1 MIFLSYVGSFP
12 LRRSYANIMQ
22 CTEDVLLIPVDYPN
36 YIQLV
41 DMIDQ
46 YLAPMANSGM
56 GLSLESGKYFM
67 KGDTIKFP
75 EAFDNESLRIL
86 VELRNKEPYRNNIKG
101 IKACVTGPFT
111 LSSRILL
118 RTRNPG
124 IFGETALSNPSI
136 VESLSNIVAKFAKY
150 YQDLGADCIM
160 IEEPILSVIVGKKIL
175 LNQYKNNGEYEKAK
189 EVLFRGIRLSPNEW
203 LYHYNLAVL
212 FKISGEMDYAL
223 LEYERAIMLNPK
235 ALSAYVGKGSIYL
248 QKEDIGK
255 GIAVF
260 QEVIHRRPEH
270 ALAHYYMAIAFHR
283 LGRPEDAE
291 EELELA
297 LHYAGKTND
306 RKLINRVA
314 RYKNEGFIEQGIAPE
329 D

>member
-1 MIFLSYVGSFP
+1 MVFLSYVGSFP

-67 KGDTIKFP
+67 KGDIIKFP

-86 VELRNKEPYRNNIKG
+86 VELRDKEPYRNNVKG

-124 IFGETALSNPSI
+124 IFGETALSNPSF
-136 VESLSNIVAKFAKY
+136 VKSLSNIVAKFAKY

-175 LNQYKNNGEYEKAK
+175 LNQYKDNDLINILDNTLNTVNCLKGIHVCGRISRTLSEILLSTNIRILDHEFKDSYDNFNIYSKKDIESSAK
-189 EVLFRGIRLSPNEW
+189 EISLGVVSSKTLRVESIEEIITVIRKGVDVFGKENIFMIKPDCGFRGLDPDGDFEGVAYRAAIDKIRNIRS
-203 LYHYNLAVL
+203 
-212 FKISGEMDYAL
+212 AL
-223 LEYERAIMLNPK
+223 D
-235 ALSAYVGKGSIYL
+235 SF
-248 QKEDIGK
+248 QK
-255 GIAVF
+255 
-260 QEVIHRRPEH
+260 
-270 ALAHYYMAIAFHR
+270 
-283 LGRPEDAE
+283 
-291 EELELA
+291 
-297 LHYAGKTND
+297 
-306 RKLINRVA
+306 
-314 RYKNEGFIEQGIAPE
+314 
-329 D
+329 

>member
-175 LNQYKNNGEYEKAK
+175 LNQYKNNDLINILDNTLNMVNCLKGIHVCGRISRTLSEILLSTNIRILDHEFKDSNDNFNIYSKKDIESSAK
-189 EVLFRGIRLSPNEW
+189 KINLGVVSSKTLRVESIEEIIAVIRKGIDVFGKENIFMIKPDCGFRGLDPDGDFEGVAYRATIDKIRNIRS
-203 LYHYNLAVL
+203 
-212 FKISGEMDYAL
+212 AL
-223 LEYERAIMLNPK
+223 D
-235 ALSAYVGKGSIYL
+235 SF
-248 QKEDIGK
+248 QK
-255 GIAVF
+255 
-260 QEVIHRRPEH
+260 
-270 ALAHYYMAIAFHR
+270 
-283 LGRPEDAE
+283 
-291 EELELA
+291 
-297 LHYAGKTND
+297 
-306 RKLINRVA
+306 
-314 RYKNEGFIEQGIAPE
+314 
-329 D
+329 